1 MLVEVVGME
10 IDADRGLEERMVDMI
25 GDAWEEA

>member
-10 IDADRGLEERMVDMI
+10 TDADRGLEERMVDMT